1 MNESHRDHPWLR
13 SYRAGR
19 SMSAAQRER
28 VRARLAASIAAQR
41 ASTPR
46 AGVRPIVVALAL
58 AAAAAAV
65 MLLLRG
71 GGHEQR
77 LAQQRPRDAAAFHE
91 GAPLPARA
99 QPAVPPAE
107 LPRMPATATPPA
119 TPVAAPIR
127 REPPRAAA
135 PPEPSALQAELASL
149 QSIRDAL
156 DRGDVDG
163 ALASLRSHAQRF
175 ARPQLDA
182 EHEALRIEARCR
194 AGDVEVARA
203 AARQFVE
210 RWPSSGA
217 LAAVPQRC
225 R

>member
-13 SYRAGR
+13 SYRAAR

-28 VRARLAASIAAQR
+28 VRARLAASIAAQ
-41 ASTPR
+41 AQPPAHTN
-46 AGVRPIVVALAL
+46 VRPLVIAVALL
-58 AAAAAAV
+58 AAAAAV
-65 MLLLRG
+65 VLLLRRG
-71 GGHEQR
+71 SDER
-77 LAQQRPRDAAAFHE
+77 RMAQHAPRDEAAFH
-91 GAPLPARA
+91 GDAQRPALA
-99 QPAVPPAE
+99 QPAVTPAE
-107 LPRMPATATPPA
+107 LPQPSAVPAPPA
-119 TPVAAPIR
+119 PTDAVPSRRVGLRAPS
-127 REPPRAAA
+127 EPA
-135 PPEPSALQAELASL
+135 PSALQAELASL

-156 DRGDVDG
+156 DRGAIDD
-163 ALASLRSHAQRF
+163 ALAALRNHAQRF
-175 ARPQLDA
+175 AQPQLDA

-217 LAAVPQRC
+217 LAAVPERC